1 MSRLSLFSEHTYPR
15 SGSCTTADF
24 GSQIA
29 SRLKTI
35 SRESDVRKVGLHEIS
50 QFLAQL
56 NMLYSTV
63 QGIGKFRADLLFS
76 HQTFVKWPLVDSVFI
91 LKKNPGHAYKN

>member
-1 MSRLSLFSEHTYPR
+1 M
-15 SGSCTTADF
+15 
-24 GSQIA
+24 
-29 SRLKTI
+29 
-35 SRESDVRKVGLHEIS
+35 RKVGLHEIS

-76 HQTFVKWPLVDSVFI
+76 HQTFVKWSLDTVGTISQNEAKMMLEICKVKVDLS
-91 LKKNPGHAYKN
+91 

>member
-1 MSRLSLFSEHTYPR
+1 M
-15 SGSCTTADF
+15 
-24 GSQIA
+24 
-29 SRLKTI
+29 
-35 SRESDVRKVGLHEIS
+35 RKVGLHEIS

-76 HQTFVKWPLVDSVFI
+76 HQTSVKWSLKINFVPTWLVT
-91 LKKNPGHAYKN
+91 YKVKSNETTPKVK

>member
-1 MSRLSLFSEHTYPR
+1 MTFFHDNSF
-15 SGSCTTADF
+15 D
-24 GSQIA
+24 II
-29 SRLKTI
+29 LKTI
-35 SRESDVRKVGLHEIS
+35 SRKSDVRKVGLHEIS

-76 HQTFVKWPLVDSVFI
+76 HQTLVKWPLNHMTYTEMEQKISDFAE
-91 LKKNPGHAYKN
+91 PT

>member
-1 MSRLSLFSEHTYPR
+1 MTHT
-15 SGSCTTADF
+15 
-24 GSQIA
+24 
-29 SRLKTI
+29 LKTI
-35 SRESDVRKVGLHEIS
+35 SRKSDVRKVGLHEIS

-76 HQTFVKWPLVDSVFI
+76 HQTFVKWPLVAVSNEIKTVIFQ
-91 LKKNPGHAYKN
+91 